1 MNTQV
6 ISIKT
11 QLKYVNHCVRFELDS
26 LTNDDFTSHGISFP
40 KRLHKAV
47 PKRQAEYLAGRL
59 CAKMALQQAKS
70 NLVDVTTG
78 EDRAPIWPQGFLGSI
93 SHSKGMAMAMVAQS
107 EQCQGLGIDLEHFM
121 TEKQEKNLQ
130 THILCEQDRLQFE
143 ALTQHVSN
151 PLTLVFS
158 AKESIF
164 KALYSSVKRFF
175 GFEAAALQHFD
186 ESSLTFRI
194 TTRLSDLVP
203 EGTQVTVYYQ
213 VFDGWLLTEC
223 EFKPR

>member
-1 MNTQV
+1 MNIQV

-11 QLKYVNHCVRFELDS
+11 QLKHVNHCVHFELDS
-26 LTNDDFTSHGISFP
+26 LKNDDFITHGISFP
-40 KRLHKAV
+40 ERLHKAV

-59 CAKMALQQAKS
+59 CAKMALQQAES
-70 NLVDVTTG
+70 TLVDVATG

-121 TEKQEKNLQ
+121 TEKQENDLQ
-130 THILCEQDRLQFE
+130 THILCAQDRSQFE
-143 ALTQHVSN
+143 ALAQHVSH

-186 ESSLTFRI
+186 NSSLTFRI

-203 EGTQVTVYYQ
+203 EGAQVTVYYQ

-223 EFKPR
+223 EFQPR